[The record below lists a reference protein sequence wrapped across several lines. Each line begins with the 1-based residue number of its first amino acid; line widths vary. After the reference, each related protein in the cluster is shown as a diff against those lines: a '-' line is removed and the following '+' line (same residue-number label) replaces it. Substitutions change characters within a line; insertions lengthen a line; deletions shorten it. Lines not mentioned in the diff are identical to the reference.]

1 MNEAAGAAHR
11 VGGGPE
17 EAAPLAPA
25 RPRADEP
32 GAGSLTSAGLT
43 VPATLVVVAVLGLP
57 LVLLFRYSLN
67 QYDRYDMM
75 VETFTLQNYAAI
87 VSDPF
92 FRNVLLRTIAIA
104 AISTAITAVLA
115 FPVAYFIARA
125 PARWKSLLII
135 CVVFPLLVGNLVRAA
150 GWMAVMGNRG
160 FLNQALIGL
169 GVVGEPLEILYTPA
183 AVVTGI
189 VAVVLPF
196 MILTLQSVLENIDP
210 SLEEA
215 AGSLG
220 ARPITTFRRVVL
232 PLALPGVIA
241 GTALVFILCMN
252 AYATPVL
259 LGGPR
264 FHVMGPQVYQ
274 QIVGQSNWPFG
285 GALAFVLMGTTLVL
299 TVVST
304 TLIQRRY
311 RR

>member
-1 MNEAAGAAHR
+1 VSDAAAAPAAALPR
-11 VGGGPE
+11 AQAGREGGGSRLGGVG
-17 EAAPLAPA
+17 LA
-25 RPRADEP
+25 
-32 GAGSLTSAGLT
+32 

-75 VETFTLQNYAAI
+75 VEAFTLANYASI
-87 VSDPF
+87 VQDAF
-92 FRNVLLRTIAIA
+92 FRSVLLRTIGIA
-104 AISTAITAVLA
+104 AIATAITALLA

-125 PARWKSLLII
+125 PVRWKSALII

-160 FLNQALIGL
+160 FLNQALISLGL
-169 GVVGEPLEILYTPA
+169 TAEPLEILYTPA

-196 MILTLQSVLENIDP
+196 MILTLQSVIENIDP

-220 ARPITTFRRVVL
+220 ARPLTTFRRVVL
-232 PLALPGVIA
+232 PLAMPGVVA

-264 FHVMGPQVYQ
+264 FHVMGPQVYN

-299 TVVST
+299 TLIST
-304 TLIQRRY
+304 TFIQRRY

>member
-1 MNEAAGAAHR
+1 MSTVSTAAAAELPPEARGRASRFGAI
-11 VGGGPE
+11 G
-17 EAAPLAPA
+17 LA
-25 RPRADEP
+25 
-32 GAGSLTSAGLT
+32 
-43 VPATLVVVAVLGLP
+43 VPATLIVVAVLGLP
-57 LVLLFRYSLN
+57 LLLLFRYSLN

-75 VETFTLQNYAAI
+75 VEAFTLTNYAAI
-87 VSDPF
+87 VSDAF

-104 AISTAITAVLA
+104 AISTTITAVIA

-135 CVVFPLLVGNLVRAA
+135 SVVFPLLVGNLVRAA

-160 FLNQALIGL
+160 FLNQLLLALGI
-169 GVVGEPLEILYTPA
+169 VNEPVEILYTPA

-196 MILTLQSVLENIDP
+196 MILTLQSVIENIDP

-220 ARPITTFRRVVL
+220 APPMTVFRRIVL

-264 FHVMGPQVYQ
+264 FHVMGPQVYN

-285 GALAFVLMGTTLVL
+285 GALAFVLMGTTLLL
-299 TVVST
+299 TILST
-304 TLIQRRY
+304 TFIQRRY
-311 RR
+311 GR

>member
-1 MNEAAGAAHR
+1 MTAAIEAVPASA
-11 VGGGPE
+11 VTDD
-17 EAAPLAPA
+17 APRRTRGTTVALAI
-25 RPRADEP
+25 
-32 GAGSLTSAGLT
+32 
-43 VPATLVVVAVLGLP
+43 PATLVVLAVLALP
-57 LVLLFRYSLN
+57 LLLLARYSLN

-75 VETFTLQNYAAI
+75 VEALTPANYAAI
-87 VSDPF
+87 FTDAF
-92 FRNVLLRTIAIA
+92 FRNVLLRTIGIA
-104 AISTAITAVLA
+104 AVSTAITLVLA
-115 FPVAYFIARA
+115 FPVAYFVARA

-135 CVVFPLLVGNLVRAA
+135 LVVFPLLVGNLVRAA

-160 FLNQALIGL
+160 FLNQVLLGL
-169 GVVGEPLEILYTPA
+169 GVISEPLEILYTPT

-196 MILTLQSVLENIDP
+196 MILSLQSVLENIDP

-215 AGSLG
+215 AGNLG
-220 ARPITTFRRVVL
+220 ARPLTAFRRVVL
-232 PLALPGVIA
+232 PLALPGVVA

-285 GALAFVLMGTTLVL
+285 AALAFILMTTTQVL
-299 TVVST
+299 TVLST
-304 TLIQRRY
+304 AFIQRRY
-311 RR
+311 ARAN

>member
-1 MNEAAGAAHR
+1 MSIAAAQTGVVVDVVPRRTWLGSVA
-11 VGGGPE
+11 
-17 EAAPLAPA
+17 LA
-25 RPRADEP
+25 
-32 GAGSLTSAGLT
+32 
-43 VPATLVVVAVLGLP
+43 VPATLVVAAVLGLP
-57 LVLLFRYSLN
+57 LILLFRYSLN
-67 QYDRYDMM
+67 EYDRYDMM
-75 VETFTLQNYAAI
+75 REALTGENYAMIFRDA
-87 VSDPF
+87 F
-92 FRNVLLRTIAIA
+92 FRAVLLRTIAIA
-104 AISTAITAVLA
+104 AISTVITLVLA

-135 CVVFPLLVGNLVRAA
+135 GVVFPLLVGNLVRAA

-160 FLNQALIGL
+160 FLNQVLLGL
-169 GVVGEPLEILYTPA
+169 GIIGEPLEILYTPV

-220 ARPITTFRRVVL
+220 ARPFTTFRRIVL
-232 PLALPGVIA
+232 PLALPGVVA
-241 GTALVFILCMN
+241 GATLVFILSMN

-274 QIVGQSNWPFG
+274 QIVGNSNWPFG
-285 GALAFVLMGTTLVL
+285 AALAFILMTTTLVL
-299 TVVST
+299 TILST
-304 TLIQRRY
+304 TLVQRRY
-311 RR
+311 AKAQ

>member
-1 MNEAAGAAHR
+1 MSTAAGAA
-11 VGGGPE
+11 VPE
-17 EAAPLAPA
+17 LFAAEAE
-25 RPRADEP
+25 RSPRA
-32 GAGSLTSAGLT
+32 ASAALTL
-43 VPATLVVVAVLGLP
+43 PATLVVIAVLGLP
-57 LVLLFRYSLN
+57 LVLLFRYSFN
-67 QYDRYDMM
+67 EYDRYDMIK
-75 VETFTLQNYAAI
+75 EALTLANYAAI
-87 VSDPF
+87 FRDAF
-92 FRNVLLRTIAIA
+92 FRAVLLRTIGIA
-104 AISTAITAVLA
+104 AVSTAITLVLA

-160 FLNQALIGL
+160 FLNQVLLATGLI
-169 GVVGEPLEILYTPA
+169 GEPLEILYTPT

-196 MILTLQSVLENIDP
+196 MILALQSVLENIDP

-215 AGSLG
+215 AGNLG
-220 ARPITTFRRVVL
+220 ARPFTAFRRIVL

-285 GALAFVLMGTTLVL
+285 AALAFILMTTTLAL
-299 TVVST
+299 TLLST
-304 TLIQRRY
+304 AFIQRRY
-311 RR
+311 ARGS

>member
-1 MNEAAGAAHR
+1 M
-11 VGGGPE
+11 
-17 EAAPLAPA
+17 
-25 RPRADEP
+25 
-32 GAGSLTSAGLT
+32 
-43 VPATLVVVAVLGLP
+43 PATLVVVAVLGLP
-57 LVLLFRYSLN
+57 LLLLFRYSLN

-75 VETFTLQNYAAI
+75 VEAFTLENYAAI
-87 VSDPF
+87 INDAF
-92 FRNVLLRTIAIA
+92 FRNVLVRTIAIA
-104 AISTAITAVLA
+104 AISTAMTAVLA

-125 PARWKSLLII
+125 PARWKSALII

-169 GVVGEPLEILYTPA
+169 GITAEPIEILYTPT

-196 MILTLQSVLENIDP
+196 MILTLQSVIENIDP

-220 ARPITTFRRVVL
+220 ARPLTTFRRVVL
-232 PLALPGVIA
+232 PLAMPGVVA

-264 FHVMGPQVYQ
+264 FHVMGPQVYN

-285 GALAFVLMGTTLVL
+285 GALAFVLMATTLVL
-299 TVVST
+299 TLVST
-304 TLIQRRY
+304 TFIQRRY

>member
-1 MNEAAGAAHR
+1 MSTATVAGAVEMPAKAEPR
-11 VGGGPE
+11 LR
-17 EAAPLAPA
+17 AA
-25 RPRADEP
+25 
-32 GAGSLTSAGLT
+32 SFGLT
-43 VPATLVVVAVLGLP
+43 LPATLVVVAVLGLP
-57 LVLLFRYSLN
+57 MVLLFRYSLN
-67 QYDRYDMM
+67 LYDRYDMM
-75 VETFTLQNYAAI
+75 AEALTLKNYASI
-87 VSDPF
+87 FSDAF
-92 FRNVLLRTIAIA
+92 FRNVLLRTIYVA
-104 AISTAITAVLA
+104 AISTAITLVLA

-125 PARWKSLLII
+125 PVRWKSLLII

-160 FLNQALIGL
+160 FLNQLLL
-169 GVVGEPLEILYTPA
+169 GVGAIGEPLEILYTPT

-196 MILTLQSVLENIDP
+196 MILSLQSVLEQIDP

-215 AGSLG
+215 AGNLG
-220 ARPITTFRRVVL
+220 ARPFTTFHRIIL

-285 GALAFVLMGTTLVL
+285 GALAFILMGTTLVL

-304 TLIQRRY
+304 TFIQRRY
-311 RR
+311 GR

>member
-1 MNEAAGAAHR
+1 VTAITDTAGASMVAEDAPR
-11 VGGGPE
+11 SAR
-17 EAAPLAPA
+17 AA
-25 RPRADEP
+25 
-32 GAGSLTSAGLT
+32 SFGLT
-43 VPATLVVVAVLGLP
+43 LPATLVVVAVLGLP
-57 LVLLFRYSLN
+57 MVLLFRYSLN

-75 VETFTLQNYAAI
+75 AEAFTLANYASI
-87 VSDPF
+87 FSDAF
-92 FRNVLLRTIAIA
+92 FRNVLLRTIYIA
-104 AISTAITAVLA
+104 AISTAITLVLA

-125 PARWKSLLII
+125 PARWKSLLVI

-160 FLNQALIGL
+160 FLNQLLLGL
-169 GVVGEPLEILYTPA
+169 GAIAEPLEILYTPT

-196 MILTLQSVLENIDP
+196 MILSLQSVLENIDP

-215 AGSLG
+215 AGNLG
-220 ARPITTFRRVVL
+220 ARPIATFRRVIL

-285 GALAFVLMGTTLVL
+285 GALAFILMGTTLVL

-304 TLIQRRY
+304 TFIQRRY
-311 RR
+311 AR

>member
-1 MNEAAGAAHR
+1 VSDAAAAPAAALPR
-11 VGGGPE
+11 ARAGREGGGSGLGSVG
-17 EAAPLAPA
+17 LA
-25 RPRADEP
+25 
-32 GAGSLTSAGLT
+32 G
-43 VPATLVVVAVLGLP
+43 PATLVVAAVLGLP

-75 VETFTLQNYAAI
+75 VEAFTLANYASI
-87 VSDPF
+87 VQDAF
-92 FRNVLLRTIAIA
+92 FRSVLLRTIGIA

-125 PARWKSLLII
+125 PVRWKSALII

-169 GVVGEPLEILYTPA
+169 GVIGEPMEILYTPA

-196 MILTLQSVLENIDP
+196 MILTLQSVIENIDP

-220 ARPITTFRRVVL
+220 ARPLTTFRRVVL
-232 PLALPGVIA
+232 PLAMPGVVA

-264 FHVMGPQVYQ
+264 FHVMGPQVYN

-299 TVVST
+299 TLIST
-304 TLIQRRY
+304 TFIQRRY

>member
-1 MNEAAGAAHR
+1 MSTATVAPSVEALA
-11 VGGGPE
+11 E
-17 EAAPLAPA
+17 ET
-25 RPRADEP
+25 PRA
-32 GAGSLTSAGLT
+32 ARAASFGLT
-43 VPATLVVVAVLGLP
+43 LPATLVVVAVLGLP
-57 LVLLFRYSLN
+57 MVLLFRYSLN

-75 VETFTLQNYAAI
+75 AEAFTLANYASI
-87 VSDPF
+87 FSDAF
-92 FRNVLLRTIAIA
+92 FRNVLLRTIYIA
-104 AISTAITAVLA
+104 AISTAITLVLA

-125 PARWKSLLII
+125 PARWKSLLVI

-150 GWMAVMGNRG
+150 GWMAVMGNAG
-160 FLNQALIGL
+160 FLNQLLLGL
-169 GVVGEPLEILYTPA
+169 GAIAEPLEILYTPT

-196 MILTLQSVLENIDP
+196 MILSLQSVLENIDP

-215 AGSLG
+215 AGNLG
-220 ARPITTFRRVVL
+220 ARPITTFRRVIL

-285 GALAFVLMGTTLVL
+285 GALAFILMGTTLVL

-304 TLIQRRY
+304 TFIQRRY
-311 RR
+311 AR